1 MKVLIGD
8 REEEV
13 SSPFTPLDLVGDKNK
28 RYLGILL
35 RSSDGSQVVKGM
47 TDRIEPKDY
56 EEGRLLTFSDP
67 EGKEIYWHTSAHIL
81 AQAVKRLFPDA
92 KLTIGPPI
100 ESGFYYDID
109 HEPFTPED
117 LKRIEDEMVK
127 IIKEDLPIVREEIT
141 VKQAREMFKD
151 NPFKL
156 ELIDD
161 IVKEALADNP
171 DINPDEYVV
180 SVYRQGEFVD
190 LCRGP
195 HLPSTGYVGAVKLT
209 KVSGAYWRGDARN
222 KVLQRVYGIS
232 FPTAKELREYLHR
245 LEEAAKRDHRKIG
258 KELDLFSFH
267 EEGPGFPFWHPKG
280 MVIYNSIIQYYREL
294 LRKHGYQEVKG
305 PIILNRSL
313 WERSGHWDHY
323 RENMYF
329 LKIDDVDYAVKPM
342 NCPGHVLIYKTKVH
356 SYKEFPIKYAE
367 FGLVHRHELAG
378 VLHGLFRVRAFT
390 QDDAHI
396 FCLPEQI
403 EDEIMKLIDLIFE
416 VYRTFGFEEVHVE
429 LSTRPDDYMG
439 DLSLWERAEGAL
451 KTALEKKGIEY
462 KINEGDGAFYG
473 PKIDFH
479 ITDCMG
485 RSWQCGTI
493 QLDFAMPQTLDI
505 TYMGPDGTTNHR
517 PVMIHRA
524 ILGSIE
530 RFIGM
535 LLEHYAGKLPLWL
548 SPVQVRLIPVSE
560 SHSEYARKVYDRLFG
575 EGFRVELDESN
586 ESVSKR
592 IRNAQLDKVNYMI
605 VVGDREV
612 SNNTITVRTRN
623 NKVIGEMSI
632 DEFINKIREE
642 RDTRSVHSLLEGK
655 TEE

>member
-67 EGKEIYWHTSAHIL
+67 EGREIYWHTSAHIL

-258 KELDLFSFH
+258 AQMKLFTFREEVGAGFHLEDSAERIEVPVVVIPELPGLLAASGRPPLFH
-267 EEGPGFPFWHPKG
+267 ARGFVGCG
-280 MVIYNSIIQYYREL
+280 MV
-294 LRKHGYQEVKG
+294 
-305 PIILNRSL
+305 
-313 WERSGHWDHY
+313 
-323 RENMYF
+323 
-329 LKIDDVDYAVKPM
+329 
-342 NCPGHVLIYKTKVH
+342 
-356 SYKEFPIKYAE
+356 
-367 FGLVHRHELAG
+367 
-378 VLHGLFRVRAFT
+378 
-390 QDDAHI
+390 DA
-396 FCLPEQI
+396 
-403 EDEIMKLIDLIFE
+403 
-416 VYRTFGFEEVHVE
+416 RTRFEEVHYA
-429 LSTRPDDYMG
+429 RPLFLYCKLGFIVDP
-439 DLSLWERAEGAL
+439 DLSYRLRCVDRSFADVDPVKGAEEAFPYGVAHV
-451 KTALEKKGIEY
+451 ASRYVPPCGQHSAVVY
-462 KINEGDGAFYG
+462 DHEGVGFEAVPEG
-473 PKIDFH
+473 PGQE
-479 ITDCMG
+479 G
-485 RSWQCGTI
+485 RRRRGH
-493 QLDFAMPQTLDI
+493 D
-505 TYMGPDGTTNHR
+505 
-517 PVMIHRA
+517 
-524 ILGSIE
+524 IE
-530 RFIGM
+530 RFYQSQTASRVVQTHHGGQDRPEGIHGSV
-535 LLEHYAGKLPLWL
+535 LQKSVPGHAQAGT
-548 SPVQVRLIPVSE
+548 
-560 SHSEYARKVYDRLFG
+560 A
-575 EGFRVELDESN
+575 
-586 ESVSKR
+586 
-592 IRNAQLDKVNYMI
+592 NA
-605 VVGDREV
+605 
-612 SNNTITVRTRN
+612 
-623 NKVIGEMSI
+623 
-632 DEFINKIREE
+632 
-642 RDTRSVHSLLEGK
+642 
-655 TEE
+655 